1 MKSIVAKSEENEDV
15 ENEEQAFGMLILLA
29 TTKMIRKVLKNF
41 FFSLLM
47 IL

>member
-1 MKSIVAKSEENEDV
+1 MAKSEENEDI

-29 TTKMIRKVLKNF
+29 TAKMIRKVLGKF
-41 FFSLLM
+41 FLLLI